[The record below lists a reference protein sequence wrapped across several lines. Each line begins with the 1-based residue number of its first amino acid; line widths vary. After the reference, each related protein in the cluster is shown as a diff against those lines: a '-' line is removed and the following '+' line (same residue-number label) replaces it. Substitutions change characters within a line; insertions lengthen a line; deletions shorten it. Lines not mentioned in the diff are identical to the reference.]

1 MLNIYQFK
9 KLVPAPLRYCGF
21 SVRVKSFVLQSL
33 TLGETMVFPTGGMGS
48 SPPHLSKI
56 CSFSPNI
63 YKTLETAVQKKT

>member
-9 KLVPAPLRYCGF
+9 KLVPAPLRCCGF

-33 TLGETMVFPTGGMGS
+33 ALGETIVFHS